1 MIYIIFLCLIL
12 NCAGKSLNVD
22 NSESKFKDAIEL
34 FNNEKYTKARDAF
47 ESIIIS
53 NPGTYS
59 AIESLYYLAE
69 SLFKLENYQE
79 ASSIYSEYIT
89 MSEDSQLIDYSRF
102 LICKCRYLLSADYT
116 KDQDETKYTIEIIQN
131 YLDENPNSSYSK
143 ESEDMIY
150 QLRLKLAK
158 KELEAGR
165 LYLRIE
171 KYEPALIYFN
181 LVLSEYYDTIYY
193 DEALLNIII
202 THILRKEFQEA
213 ELFLEN
219 NKSSFLSNEKYM
231 ECSKIIEDSKNGL
244 KLKNYFKLLK

>member
-1 MIYIIFLCLIL
+1 MIL
-12 NCAGKSLNVD
+12 NCSGKSLNVD

-69 SLFKLENYQE
+69 SLFKLENYHE

-143 ESEDMIY
+143 ECEDMIY

-171 KYEPALIYFN
+171 K
-181 LVLSEYYDTIYY
+181 YDTIYY